1 MKSMPGFAVH
11 YLFGEEILKD
21 YRDDFV
27 KKSIR
32 RHRELYNIGIQGPDL
47 FFYYFMSPFLYKRN
61 IGSIMHTKDIGKF
74 KKNFM
79 YVLNKTKNE
88 DMKMLG
94 VAYFAGF
101 LGHCTL
107 DKVCHPYIYAVT
119 DYEHKT
125 KGYFSKH
132 VDLETEIDSIYIRRY
147 MDIDLYDFRR
157 KEVIRINDM
166 ELKGLARMFVAAF
179 KKTYPDV
186 KLSERRMRFIINIFN
201 QSCYI
206 FNDRYGIKKKIIGAL
221 EKKILK
227 KKVIS
232 PMFIEKKRKKTN
244 KDVLNLNG
252 EQWHNPWAK
261 DKISKKNFD
270 ELFDIALDEYK
281 EVLYELNDYIE
292 SGEEKNLDK
301 TIENISLHSGLD
313 CCIPS

>member
-1 MKSMPGFAVH
+1 MPGFAVH
-11 YLFGEEILKD
+11 YLFGEETLRD

-27 KKSIR
+27 KKSIK

-47 FFYYFMSPFLYKRN
+47 FFYYFLSPFQYKRN
-61 IGSIMHTKDIGKF
+61 IGSIMHTKDIGEF
-74 KKNFM
+74 KKNFL
-79 YVLNKTKNE
+79 YIIKKTKNE

-107 DKVCHPYIYAVT
+107 DKICHPYIYAVT

-125 KGYFSKH
+125 KSYFSKQ
-132 VDLETEIDSIYIRRY
+132 VDLETEIDSIYIKRY
-147 MDIDLYDFRR
+147 MNIDLYDFRR
-157 KEVIRINDM
+157 KEVIRINNM

-186 KLSERRMRFIINIFN
+186 NLSERRMRLVINIFN

-206 FNDRYGIKKKIIGAL
+206 FNDRFGIKKKIVGMI

-244 KDVLNLNG
+244 KDVLNK
-252 EQWHNPWAK
+252 EAASWYNPWAK
-261 DKISKKNFD
+261 ENISKKNFD
-270 ELFDIALDEYK
+270 ELFDTALDEYK
-281 EVLYELNDYIE
+281 TVLYELNEFVENENIE
-292 SGEEKNLDK
+292 NLNK

-313 CCIPS
+313 CSIPS